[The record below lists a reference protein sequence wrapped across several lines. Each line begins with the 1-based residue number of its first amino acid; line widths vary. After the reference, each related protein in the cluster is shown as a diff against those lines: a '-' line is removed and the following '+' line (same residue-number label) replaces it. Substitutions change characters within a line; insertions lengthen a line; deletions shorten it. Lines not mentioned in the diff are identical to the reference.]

1 VIAKMSTKMIA
12 YVRLKE
18 EDKMIL
24 RKLARYYDVS
34 ESDAVKI
41 AIKHL
46 AKELGLLSS

>member
-1 VIAKMSTKMIA
+1 MSTKVIA

-18 EDKMIL
+18 EDKVIL
-24 RKLARYYDVS
+24 RKIANYYDVS

-41 AIKHL
+41 AVKHL